1 MSDFAFDYVVKDK
14 ANNIRVDVTLAEKD
28 DEDIGII
35 ITTPNWGPRIHFCL
49 SIDKA
54 AELGH
59 ALSCAAAGD
68 HPSQVSVGVE
78 LMRAIKGSHQ

>member
-14 ANNIRVDVTLAEKD
+14 ENHVRVDVTLAEKD
-28 DEDIGII
+28 DSHIMFAIS
-35 ITTPNWGPRIHFCL
+35 TPHWGPRITFSL

-59 ALSCAAAGD
+59 AISCAAAGD
-68 HPSQVSVGVE
+68 HPSQVGIGIE
-78 LMRAIKGSHQ
+78 LIRAIKGSQP